1 MYKKIEPISTNNQN
15 SVLSLSVTKE
25 VGEEGKKEG
34 REMKKNE
41 KKKKDKYNKN
51 LQQIIQK

>member
-1 MYKKIEPISTNNQN
+1 MSTNNQN
-15 SVLSLSVTKE
+15 SILSLNVTKE

-41 KKKKDKYNKN
+41 KKKKR
-51 LQQIIQK
+51 QI

>member
-1 MYKKIEPISTNNQN
+1 MSTNNQN
-15 SVLSLSVTKE
+15 SILSLSVTKE